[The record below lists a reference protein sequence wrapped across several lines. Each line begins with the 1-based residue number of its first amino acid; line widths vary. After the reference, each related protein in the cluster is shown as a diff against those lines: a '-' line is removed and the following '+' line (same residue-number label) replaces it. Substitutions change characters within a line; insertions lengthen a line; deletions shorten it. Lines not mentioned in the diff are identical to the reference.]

1 MKSGGA
7 HSRVLVC
14 VFLRR
19 FSHNCQV
26 QAQISAT
33 LSDFFKGKMV
43 IKHTKRAN
51 NQFEQPLCF
60 FGEATRP
67 EDSRGMLCVGQTAS
81 TSRIIE
87 AGEQDYI
94 DTQYRVLCHCGA
106 VQDTVLGAGCDGS
119 NVFCDGSNIFWVA
132 LGLGHWTSQL
142 VRKVAKTLA
151 ASGVVSLCRGA
162 NVQCTVYKY
171 TYLKT
176 ISGCYFTGAFT
187 SQQQLCI
194 FYLQLDCHCSR
205 SPVRKRH
212 VFKCPVHRRA
222 ISTSGTHF
230 SASSSHS
237 PRIQ

>member
-151 ASGVVSLCRGA
+151 ASGVVSF
-162 NVQCTVYKY
+162 T
-171 TYLKT
+171 TTTMYLLST
-176 ISGCYFTGAFT
+176 TGLPLQQKSSTQKACLQVSSAPPSDIDKWHAF
-187 SQQQLCI
+187 
-194 FYLQLDCHCSR
+194 
-205 SPVRKRH
+205 
-212 VFKCPVHRRA
+212 
-222 ISTSGTHF
+222 
-230 SASSSHS
+230 
-237 PRIQ
+237 